1 MSHYLPISQY
11 ASPLTDSK
19 TANIADGAVRLTT
32 SQNLC
37 KAVIISPKSTN
48 SGTPKVGLSS
58 TAQPN
63 SVPFMYPA
71 IEGKL
76 YRLDEIYMKV
86 DANGDG
92 VEFEG
97 IY

>member
-1 MSHYLPISQY
+1 MSHYLPITQY
-11 ASPLTDSK
+11 STPVAGSK
-19 TANIADGAVRLTT
+19 TANIADGAVPLTT

-37 KAVIISPKSTN
+37 KAVIVSPKSTN